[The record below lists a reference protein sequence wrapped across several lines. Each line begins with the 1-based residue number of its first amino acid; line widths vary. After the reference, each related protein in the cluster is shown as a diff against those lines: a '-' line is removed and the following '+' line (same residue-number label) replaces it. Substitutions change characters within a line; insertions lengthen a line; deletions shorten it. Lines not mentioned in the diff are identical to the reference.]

1 MNRSAQDRP
10 RSWKKRLLK
19 IICVILALIL
29 LLMLGV
35 TVAYESLLNRINRVE
50 GTEATLSEEEASVI
64 LATEEEEEADPN
76 AEVLEPEEV
85 TVATS
90 AAVQIEKEE
99 LIHILLVGQDRRPG
113 EGRQRSDSM
122 ILCTINKETKTL
134 TMTSFLRDMYVMIPG
149 YYHQRLNVAYPLG
162 GFKKL
167 NETLAYN
174 FGVQADHNIEVDFG
188 GFTKIV
194 DLMGGVSINLT
205 QNEAAYMNKIN
216 GWSLRSGV
224 NHLNG
229 EEALAYSRIR
239 KIDSD
244 FARTNRQ
251 RTVLTALLEK
261 CRNMDFAQL
270 YKLIDGV
277 IPMITTDMT
286 NADITNYIM
295 ELFPILPELQ
305 IVTQHIPVK
314 GTYRSASIRGM
325 SVYVPDLEANQ
336 QYLKESLGG

>member
-1 MNRSAQDRP
+1 MKRSTQDSP
-10 RSWKKRLLK
+10 RSWKRRLLK
-19 IICVILALIL
+19 VICVILALIL
-29 LLMLGV
+29 LLMLGA
-35 TVAYESLLNRINRVE
+35 TVVYESLLNRINRVE
-50 GTEATLSEEEASVI
+50 GTEAALSEEEVSAI
-64 LATEEEEEADPN
+64 LATEEEEEPDPT
-76 AEVLEPEEV
+76 AEEIEPEEI
-85 TVATS
+85 TTPTS
-90 AAVQIEKEE
+90 AAVEIKNED

-174 FGVQADHNIEVDFG
+174 FGIQADHNIEVDFS
-188 GFTKIV
+188 GFVKII
-194 DLMGGVSINLT
+194 DLVGGVSINLT
-205 QNEAAYMNKIN
+205 QNEAGHLNQLN

-224 NHLNG
+224 NKLDG
-229 EEALAYSRIR
+229 EQALAYSRIR

-244 FARTNRQ
+244 FARTGRQ

-261 CRNMDFAQL
+261 CRNMNFAQL
-270 YKLIDGV
+270 YKLVDGV

-286 NADITNYIM
+286 NADITGYLV
-295 ELFPILPELQ
+295 ELLPILPELQ

-314 GTYRSASIRGM
+314 GTYRSASVKGM
-325 SVYVPDLEANQ
+325 SVLLPDFEANQ
-336 QYLKESLGG
+336 QFLKESLGG

>member
-1 MNRSAQDRP
+1 MNRSSQEHP

-174 FGVQADHNIEVDFG
+174 FGVQADHNIEVDFS

-194 DLMGGVSINLT
+194 DLMGGVNINLT
-205 QNEAAYMNKIN
+205 QNEAAHMNKIY

-325 SVYVPDLEANQ
+325 SVYVPNLEANQ